1 VLGDQEALISEI
13 YLQEMMMVRKRY
25 MELAIRVFGMLWLL
39 VPVANAA
46 VIYHSGHG
54 ERDIIVDLPV
64 SSTTTI
70 NKTVHINAPAGTTVI
85 YSDTPVYP
93 AVRPYPQYPTV
104 LPYPPVYPVSS
115 SISLRPVS
123 RVCLRN
129 DTISYDWQSVRIDAC
144 SSGEIS
150 EAMYFHQGQVWLN
163 SRCLAVRN
171 NVVGTVSCALNRE
184 NNWLLIGRQ
193 LRDRNSNLCVDGAQ
207 GRLQLQTCRDVMS
220 QQFH

>member
-1 VLGDQEALISEI
+1 
-13 YLQEMMMVRKRY
+13 MVGKAQVERV
-25 MELAIRVFGMLWLL
+25 ARVFGMLCLL
-39 VPVANAA
+39 APVADAA

-70 NKTVHINAPAGTTVI
+70 NKTVRIDAPAGATVI
-85 YSDTPVYP
+85 YTDTPVYP
-93 AVRPYPQYPTV
+93 AVPSYPTV
-104 LPYPPVYPVSS
+104 LPYPPVYPVSP
-115 SISLRPVS
+115 SISLRPVG
-123 RVCLRN
+123 RVCLHN
-129 DTISYDWQSVRIDAC
+129 DGISSVWQSVVLDSC
-144 SSGEIS
+144 SGGEIS

-171 NVVGTVSCALNRE
+171 NAVGTVTCAPNRE
-184 NNWLLIGRQ
+184 NNWLLTGRQ

-207 GRLQLQTCRDVMS
+207 GRLQLQPCRDVIS